1 MSESEGSY
9 GPRQGQFYTAS
20 RNVQQVL
27 GKLPDGTYIWG
38 GPYTIPQAVSGL
50 VFFALAMGARSIGI
64 WGGSS
69 STSLLLDLLIAALL
83 AFGVVILVG
92 KLPTPKRSLIGA
104 FNGVMN
110 QATAPKTGRWRG
122 RSLPPPKKLKKQ
134 KEPAQKEPDTAEDE
148 SGAEVDNPIESV
160 KKNDLTCG
168 LDLLMQDRRL

>member
-69 STSLLLDLLIAALL
+69 STALLLDLLIAAVL

-104 FNGVMN
+104 VNGVMN

-122 RSLPPPKKLKKQ
+122 RSLPAPKKPKKQ
-134 KEPAQKEPDTAEDE
+134 KETTQKESDTAEDE
-148 SGAEVDNPIESV
+148 SGAEVDNPIQSV